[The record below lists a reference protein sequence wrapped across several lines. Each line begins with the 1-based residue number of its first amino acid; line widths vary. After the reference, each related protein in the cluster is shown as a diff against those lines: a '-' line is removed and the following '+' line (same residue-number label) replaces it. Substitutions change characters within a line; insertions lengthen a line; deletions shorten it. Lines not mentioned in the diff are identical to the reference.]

1 VQAVGS
7 ILWAI
12 AIPRFKSLK
21 TSYVVSLL
29 IGAVGFISVFFIHD
43 RYILFGSYFL
53 IGAAWAAMLA
63 LPFTLFTN
71 SLKGEHMG
79 TYLGLFNS
87 TICVPQIVA
96 ALLGGVLL
104 KLVGGSQAMML
115 VLAGILLICGAFSV
129 YFTEEKAEAP
139 RPDAEMQSELM

>member
-1 VQAVGS
+1 
-7 ILWAI
+7 
-12 AIPRFKSLK
+12 
-21 TSYVVSLL
+21 
-29 IGAVGFISVFFIHD
+29 
-43 RYILFGSYFL
+43 
-53 IGAAWAAMLA
+53 
-63 LPFTLFTN
+63 
-71 SLKGEHMG
+71 MG

-129 YFTEEKAEAP
+129 YFIEEKAEAP